1 MRPSARLITSAD
13 HPAGR
18 RLLMGRRVSIISKL
32 ISENL
37 NGHDEMVR

>member
-1 MRPSARLITSAD
+1 MRSSARLITFAD

-18 RLLMGRRVSIISKL
+18 RLLMGRQVSISKL

-37 NGHDEMVR
+37 NGHDEIVR